1 MNKAFTI
8 AELFVVILIIAI
20 LTGVLIPAINMVRNS
35 AIKAQEASEAK
46 KKGTEATKD
55 KWKTSE
61 DMTPSGVI
69 RTYIITDPTNNQKW
83 IVVSRNTNNCSII
96 PYVPT
101 PVTPEVAQ

>member
-20 LTGVLIPAINMVRNS
+20 TTGMLIPAINMVRNS

-55 KWKTSE
+55 TWKMS
-61 DMTPSGVI
+61 DNMTPSGAVC
-69 RTYIITDPTNNQKW
+69 TYIITDPVNNQKW
-83 IVVSRNTNNCSII
+83 IVVQRGSSCSII